1 MLNFNT
7 FNIMVVAIFQN
18 SLSPCNVIACNI
30 HLIFYPFT
38 RHKSCL
44 TFLGFESDGRKLEIL
59 FYSCCV
65 FNFQLLVYS
74 KNKS

>member
-1 MLNFNT
+1 MPNFNT
-7 FNIMVVAIFQN
+7 FNIMAVAIFQN
-18 SLSPCNVIACNI
+18 SLSTSIPSY
-30 HLIFYPFT
+30 YPFT

-44 TFLGFESDGRKLEIL
+44 TFLGLESDGRKLEIL

-65 FNFQLLVYS
+65 LNFQLLVYS